1 MLICF
6 GTRPEW
12 LKIKPLLPLLGKYTL
27 LFTGQHTDLLNDIQA
42 DYVLKLTPAT
52 DNRLNQI
59 ISDCISQFPDKGFD
73 SVLVQGD
80 TASALACAL
89 AAFNKQKKIY
99 YLEAGLRTFNLQ
111 HPYPE
116 EGYRQ
121 LISRISDV
129 NFCPTELSKNNL
141 LSEKVNGECHVVGN
155 TSLDNIKKYK
165 DTCHYGN
172 IILITLHRREN
183 HSILAEWFTEINNI
197 AAIYKDYQFVLP
209 IHPNPNVIKH
219 QHLLSNVTVLPSLS
233 HEELLQIL
241 IKCSLV
247 ITDSGGLQ
255 EECSFLNK
263 KCLVCRETTERPEAL
278 ELSSFLVKSPTLLRA
293 TFDHHI
299 KTKIINFISPYGDGT
314 SSQKIINIINNEQF
328 NSSYIH

>member
-1 MLICF
+1 MLLCF

-12 LKIKPLLPLLGKYTL
+12 LKIKPLLPFLKNYSL
-27 LFTGQHTDLLNDIQA
+27 LFTGQHTDLLDNITV
-42 DYVLKLTPAT
+42 DYALKSSPAST
-52 DNRLNQI
+52 DRLNQI
-59 ISDCISQFPDKGFD
+59 ISECVGQFPDGDFK
-73 SVLVQGD
+73 SVLIQGD

-99 YLEAGLRTFNLQ
+99 YLEAGLRSFNLK

-121 LISRISDV
+121 LISRISDI
-129 NFCPTELSKNNL
+129 NFCPTELSKKNL
-141 LSEKVNGECHVVGN
+141 LKERVSGECYVVGN
-155 TSLDNIKKYK
+155 TSLDNIKDYK
-165 DTCHYGN
+165 NKCTYEN

-183 HSILAEWFTEINNI
+183 HSRIAEWFTEINNI
-197 AAIYKDYQFVLP
+197 AAAYTDYEFILP
-209 IHPNPNVIKH
+209 IHPNPNVKKYKD
-219 QHLLSNVTVLPSLS
+219 LLPNVKVISPLP
-233 HEELLQIL
+233 HKELLEIL

-278 ELSSFLVKSPTLLRA
+278 ELSNFLVKDSTLLRSA
-293 TFDHHI
+293 FDYHL
-299 KTKIINFISPYGDGT
+299 KTKIINFVSPYGDGT
-314 SSQKIINIINNEQF
+314 SSQKISDIINNG
-328 NSSYIH
+328 